1 MTSHLFRILKT
12 ILSCL
17 QHNLKKAKLL
27 LLLFFANSMS
37 CDKYGNVRWL
47 HFTSVSYPENSI
59 IMFTLPRSVLWQPSK
74 VGIYSHQY
82 IAINSIYYCSY
93 MDQNSLK
100 IEMRNKQTMI
110 GLIRR
115 GRLVYVWTYYI
126 SCSCILSGILCNE
139 EQKKKDLNNSKV
151 NSQMP

>member
-1 MTSHLFRILKT
+1 MEMCIVTKMTSHLFRILKT

-110 GLIRR
+110 GLIRW

-126 SCSCILSGILCNE
+126 SCSCILSGILCNK
-139 EQKKKDLNNSKV
+139 EQK
-151 NSQMP
+151 